1 MASGTVYGKARLL
14 FLAFLLAGGI
24 ASLAWKIWSDSNYR
38 TYWIETPDPVSGL
51 IVDAP
56 VELHG
61 VEVGKVTNIQLI
73 DADTVRVQ
81 LSVAKSTPISRATVA
96 TITSRGLAARGFT
109 GYVYIAL
116 ENTAAESGPLV
127 RKRGQPYPLIPT
139 GRSRIVTIDTV
150 AAEVTEK
157 VEEITR
163 LLDQVLDEKTVAS
176 LKRTLTGLEEITRI
190 LQPVL
195 DEKTVASLR
204 QSADA
209 LQEITRL
216 LRAVLDAKTVAS
228 LRHSVDGLS
237 EIMTTLAT
245 NDRRIESLILNAERD
260 SRDLRPL
267 VETSSVTVRE
277 LNTRVLPQFY
287 RTVSDLQDLTRT
299 MNGMANRLARDPSA
313 VLRGTVTPPGPGE
326 R

>member
-1 MASGTVYGKARLL
+1 MANDTVYGKARLL
-14 FLAFLLAGGI
+14 FLALLCAGGI
-24 ASLAWKIWSDSNYR
+24 AALAWKIWSDSNYR
-38 TYWIETPDPVSGL
+38 TYWIETRDPVSGL

-61 VEVGKVTNIQLI
+61 VEVGKVTNIQLLE
-73 DADTVRVQ
+73 AGTVRVQ
-81 LSVAKSTPISRATVA
+81 LSVAKNAPISRATVA
-96 TITSRGLAARGFT
+96 TITSRGLAARGFA

-116 ENTAAESGPLV
+116 EDTASDSGPLLH
-127 RKRGQPYPLIPT
+127 KPGQPYPLIRT
-139 GRSRIVTIDTV
+139 ARSRIVTIDTV
-150 AAEVTEK
+150 AAKVTDK
-157 VEEITR
+157 IEEITR
-163 LLDQVLDEKTVAS
+163 LLYQVLDEKTIAS
-176 LKRTLTGLEEITRI
+176 LKRSLDAVEKITRI
-190 LQPVL
+190 LQSVL

-216 LRAVLDAKTVAS
+216 LRSVLDPKTVAS
-228 LRHSVDGLS
+228 LQRSVEGLN
-237 EIMTTLAT
+237 EIMSTLAA
-245 NDRRIESLILNAERD
+245 NNKRIESLILNAERD

-267 VETSSVTVRE
+267 VETSSTTVRE

-287 RTVSDLQDLTRT
+287 RTVGDLQDLTRT
-299 MNGMANRLARDPSA
+299 VSGMANRIARDPSA